1 MLSETWS
8 DQSRYWIGVV
18 SSSHVRRGVQG
29 GFAQLCHGK
38 AAPLKRMRSGDWLI
52 YYSPRTEMKDGE
64 PLQAF
69 TAIGQVLDD
78 KVYEYPMSD
87 SFIPFRRDIRYT
99 DCKETKISSLLEQ
112 LSFTRG
118 VKNWGYPFRFGHF
131 EISLQDFRV
140 IADAMLN
147 SVGGNKN
154 EFEVQ

>member
-1 MLSETWS
+1 MLSDIMS
-8 DQSRYWIGVV
+8 VQSRFWIGVV
-18 SSSHVRRGVQG
+18 SASHVRRGVLG

-38 AAPLKRMRSGDWLI
+38 AAPLRRMSSGDWLI

-69 TAIGQVLDD
+69 TAIGRVLDD
-78 KVYEYPMSD
+78 KVYPYPMSD

-99 DCKETKISSLLEQ
+99 ECKETKISSLLQQ

-131 EISLQDFRV
+131 EISQQDFQI
-140 IADAMLN
+140 IANAMLD
-147 SVGGNKN
+147 SFGGNVN
-154 EFEVQ
+154 EFEIQ